1 MQNSVPKHYLWAVGE
16 GIKACRP
23 GDLIAGRYLVKRD
36 RLLVDTQPE
45 HLPELPED
53 IPNSVTPYL
62 RLFAYQLHVPQVYG
76 LVSSQTSKLS
86 GDIWLL
92 ENGPIVQVTES
103 LMPELADAWQSAPA
117 MRQLNWLW
125 QIAQLWQPCIAQG
138 VASTLLTPELLRVE
152 GPLVRLLELQPDRKP
167 PSLSMLGKLWQ
178 QWVEESHPAIANF
191 LRQLCQ
197 QMVAGQVR
205 GGEQLMSQLDKALAK
220 CGRWY
225 DRTVEIATATD
236 VGRSRAHNEDACYPP
251 HGTVFSGTPGA
262 QACAIVCDGIGGQD
276 GGEVASELAIS
287 ELRKKLD
294 QLQLHRVTW
303 DSLSLVSKLE
313 RAACAANDEISA
325 RNDSEH
331 RQGRQRMGTTLVM
344 ALAHLHELYVAHIGD
359 SRAYWITHHG
369 CYQVTLDDDVACR
382 EVRLGYALYR
392 DALEQVAAG
401 ALVQALGITSSNTL
415 HPTVQRFPIDEDC
428 VLLLC
433 SDGLSDKDRV
443 EECWETEIL
452 PILDGKITVAEARDR
467 LIDIAN
473 TKNGHDNITVALIH
487 CQVHL
492 TEESNSLTELSV
504 APLDVPIEPI
514 ADSEDAPTDLT
525 DRTIAGSENSQIKT
539 QIVIPPDRGK
549 SLFARLLQIGLL
561 LGLGGVFAYFFIPP
575 VGRAIDAAGESIL
588 GKRSQVSDESRPN
601 ITAEKLPSEVPSLEK
616 GAFVEIKNSG
626 AEGLV
631 VEGDRLDLRSEIGQ
645 VEVTGTVPVGSVL
658 LVTNKLL
665 TPQGNWLEL
674 KVCSLPETGALN
686 SSQLKPPK
694 DLSALGKPQA
704 KEFPAAA
711 TSSPS
716 PAATSSPSPAVT
728 SSPSPAATSSPSPAA
743 TSSPSPA
750 VTPAVEGE
758 ISQLQAGSIGWIQ
771 EKDAIAK
778 VVANPNPNP
787 NQQGKCVESDPN
799 PNAN

>member
-16 GIKACRP
+16 NIEEIKGCRP
-23 GDLIAGRYLVKRD
+23 GDLIAGRYLLKRD

-53 IPNSVTPYL
+53 IPSFITPYL
-62 RLFAYQLHVPQVYG
+62 RLFAHQLHVPQVYG
-76 LVSSQTSKLS
+76 LVSSQASKLS
-86 GDIWLL
+86 SDIWLL

-103 LMPELADAWQSAPA
+103 LMPELADAWQGAAA

-125 QIAQLWQPCIAQG
+125 QISQLWQPCIAQG

-178 QWVEESHPAIANF
+178 QWVEESHPASANF

-205 GGEQLMSQLDKALAK
+205 SGEQLMGQLDKALAK

-225 DRTVEIATATD
+225 DRTVDIATGTD

-251 HGTVFSGTPGA
+251 DGTVFSGTPGDR
-262 QACAIVCDGIGGQD
+262 ACAIVCDGIGGQD

-294 QLQLHRVTW
+294 QLQLHRLTW

-313 RAACAANDEISA
+313 RAACAANDQISA

-359 SRAYWITHHG
+359 SRAYWITRIG

-401 ALVQALGITSSNTL
+401 ALIQALGITSSNTL

-467 LIDIAN
+467 LIEIAN
-473 TKNGHDNITVALIH
+473 TKNGHDNVTVALIH
-487 CQVHL
+487 CQAHL
-492 TEESNSLTELSV
+492 IGESNCFTELSV
-504 APLDVPIEPI
+504 PPVDVPIEPI

-525 DRTIAGSENSQIKT
+525 DPQTIASSSNSQIKT
-539 QIVIPPDRGK
+539 QVLVPPERGK
-549 SLFARLLQIGLL
+549 SPFSLLLKIVLL

-588 GKRSQVSDESRPN
+588 GKRSQVSAESNPQ
-601 ITAEKLPSEVPSLEK
+601 LPSETVPPPVQSLET
-616 GAFVEIKNSG
+616 GTFVEIKSSAA
-626 AEGLV
+626 AELGT
-631 VEGDRLDLRSEIGQ
+631 EGDRLDLRGEIGQ
-645 VEVTGTVPVGSVL
+645 IEVKGTVPAGSVL
-658 LVTNKLL
+658 LVTNKQL

-674 KVCSLPETGALN
+674 KVCSLPETGRSN
-686 SSQLKPPK
+686 SLTPKSPK
-694 DLSALGKPQA
+694 DLSGLEKPET
-704 KEFPAAA
+704 KESLASA
-711 TSSPS
+711 TSFP
-716 PAATSSPSPAVT
+716 T
-728 SSPSPAATSSPSPAA
+728 
-743 TSSPSPA
+743 PA
-750 VTPAVEGE
+750 VTPPVEKE
-758 ISQLQAGSIGWIQ
+758 ISQLQAGEIGWIQ
-771 EKDAIAK
+771 EKDALVK
-778 VVANPNPNP
+778 VLTNPNPEP
-787 NQQGKCVESDPN
+787 DRQGKCIEPAPN